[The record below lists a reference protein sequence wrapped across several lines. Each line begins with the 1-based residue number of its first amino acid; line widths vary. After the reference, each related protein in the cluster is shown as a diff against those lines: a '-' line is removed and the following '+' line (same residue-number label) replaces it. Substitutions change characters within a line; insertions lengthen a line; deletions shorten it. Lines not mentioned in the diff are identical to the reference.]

1 MAPGALPEL
10 DPDGRRVD
18 KGFMSESFDRELD
31 VLIDGFHAQDR
42 LRIWSL
48 VITIFGDAVV
58 PRGGEFWLG
67 SLQELMQR
75 LRIEPNALRAAMSRL
90 TADGWLKR
98 VRVGR
103 NSFYQLADAGKAEFA
118 AGTRKIYASQE
129 QSGCDE
135 WTMIVLT
142 GEAGSGR
149 DARRAQLRAAGFGS
163 LSPTVFV
170 LPGHRTD
177 TPASDEPNGELV
189 FLSSLSDESNA
200 HDLIESA
207 WPLDAIEAGYKSLID
222 AFTPLAET
230 LAAGPVP
237 TPLSSIAARS
247 LLIHSFRRTVLRDPK
262 IPEALRPPGWK
273 GDAARKLVSQLY
285 RRLASPSERWLDQC
299 RNASGD
305 SLRQPDFDVS
315 RRFEG

>member
-1 MAPGALPEL
+1 
-10 DPDGRRVD
+10 
-18 KGFMSESFDRELD
+18 MSESFDHELD

-90 TADGWLKR
+90 TADGWLTR

-103 NSFYQLADAGKAEFA
+103 NSFYQLAEAGKAEFA
-118 AGTRKIYASQE
+118 AGTRKIYAPQE
-129 QSGCDE
+129 QPRCDE

-170 LPGHRTD
+170 LPGGGTD
-177 TPASDEPNGELV
+177 APKSGELNGELV
-189 FLSSLSDESNA
+189 FQSSLSDESNA
-200 HDLIESA
+200 RDLIENA
-207 WPLDAIEAGYKSLID
+207 WPLDAIEAGYMSLIE

-230 LAAGPVP
+230 LAAEPEP
-237 TPLSSIAARS
+237 APLSSIAARS
-247 LLIHSFRRTVLRDPK
+247 LLIHNFRRTVLRDPQ
-262 IPEALRPPGWK
+262 IPKALQPPGWK
-273 GDAARKLVSQLY
+273 GDAARRLVSQLY
-285 RRLASPSERWLDQC
+285 QRLASPSEQWLDRC
-299 RNASGD
+299 RDASGD
-305 SLRQPDFDVS
+305 LLKKPDFDIS

>member
-1 MAPGALPEL
+1 
-10 DPDGRRVD
+10 
-18 KGFMSESFDRELD
+18 MSESFDRELD
-31 VLIDGFHAQDR
+31 VLIDGFHSQDR

-98 VRVGR
+98 LRVGR

-129 QSGCDE
+129 QTQSNE

-149 DARRAQLRAAGFGS
+149 DARRAQLRAAGYGS

-170 LPGHRTD
+170 LPGRRTD
-177 TPASDEPNGELV
+177 TPQSDETNGELV
-189 FLSSLSDESNA
+189 FRSSLSDESNA
-200 HDLIESA
+200 RDLIENA
-207 WPLDAIEAGYKSLID
+207 WPLEAIEAGYLSLID

-230 LAAGPVP
+230 LAAGPEP
-237 TPLSSIAARS
+237 NPLSSIAARS
-247 LLIHSFRRTVLRDPK
+247 LLIHSFRRTVLRDPQ
-262 IPEALRPPGWK
+262 IPEALRPADWK
-273 GDAARKLVSQLY
+273 GDAARRLVSQLY
-285 RRLASPSERWLDQC
+285 QRLASPSERWLDAC

-305 SLRQPDFDVS
+305 LLQKPDFDVS
-315 RRFEG
+315 RRFE